1 MNDGVMQINLLGT
14 SFTIKA
20 DEDPEYVTNL
30 LSYVETK
37 VKEIESAAT
46 LKEPLK
52 ISILT
57 SLLIAD
63 ELFKEREKGRQRGTT
78 NGQDQSLDS
87 DEVTRIA
94 KNMIERLERTLRE
107 E

>member
-30 LSYVETK
+30 LTYVESK
-37 VKEIESAAT
+37 VKEIESSAT

-63 ELFKEREKGRQRGTT
+63 ELFKEREKVRQQGT
-78 NGQDQSLDS
+78 NEQEQSLDS
-87 DEVTRIA
+87 DEVTRITRE
-94 KNMIERLERTLRE
+94 MIERLERTLRE
-107 E
+107 

>member
-30 LSYVETK
+30 LSYVEAK
-37 VKEIESAAT
+37 VKEIESTAT

-63 ELFKEREKGRQRGTT
+63 DLFKEREKAQQHGTGEQ
-78 NGQDQSLDS
+78 NQSHDS
-87 DEVTRIA
+87 DEVTRIT
-94 KNMIERLERTLRE
+94 KNMIERLERTLSE
-107 E
+107 

>member
-1 MNDGVMQINLLGT
+1 MNNGVMQINLLGT

-20 DEDPEYVTNL
+20 DEDPEYVTHL
-30 LSYVETK
+30 LTYVEAK
-37 VKEIESAAT
+37 VKEIESSAT

-63 ELFKEREKGRQRGTT
+63 ELFKERQKDRQRGS
-78 NGQDQSLDS
+78 NEHEQSPDS
-87 DEVTRIA
+87 DEVTRITRE
-94 KNMIERLERTLRE
+94 MIERLERTLRE
-107 E
+107 

>member
-1 MNDGVMQINLLGT
+1 MQINLLGT

-30 LSYVETK
+30 LSYVEAK
-37 VKEIESAAT
+37 VKEIESTAA

-63 ELFKEREKGRQRGTT
+63 ELFKEREKGRKHGTS
-78 NGQDQSLDS
+78 GQNQSLDS
-87 DEVTRIA
+87 DEVTRIT